1 MKNNKELNVDIIKT
15 IIEIW
20 GDVNVSDLN
29 LKAPI
34 KVNLIGHDKYCVSL
48 EITKLLY
55 DYVLVASYTNG
66 NNIGEEKID
75 YYDLPAN
82 TIKKILEALIKY
94 DEMMMNN

>member
-1 MKNNKELNVDIIKT
+1 MKNNKQLNIDIIKT

-20 GDVNVSDLN
+20 GSVNVSDLN

-34 KVNLIGHDKYCVSL
+34 KINLIGYNKYCVSL

-66 NNIGEEKID
+66 NNIGEEKIE
-75 YYDLPAN
+75 YNDLSSD
-82 TIKKILEALIKY
+82 TIKEILEVLIKY